1 MCRCWCPPL
10 CLSSTHLVQAAAAAT
25 ALLLRFLLLRLLY
38 VSTSISPIWKWCLG
52 KAPDHNFCYIRNGIF
67 LCRTLCVCVCV
78 CVCVRHQYARR
89 PLQRFSTVIQKG
101 FASHNRW
108 STQLDISC

>member
-78 CVCVRHQYARR
+78 CVCV
-89 PLQRFSTVIQKG
+89 
-101 FASHNRW
+101 
-108 STQLDISC
+108 